1 MNRLELRTKVRHVV
15 NEIVSE
21 KGFVSPLDVFLRIGK
36 ITSKLVEEWRFGR
49 VPYLERVLQGN
60 LSQFSFIM
68 SLLREN
74 ARELHLKPSYTAYM
88 RWGKGPKRPLRFS
101 KSGDPN
107 VEKHYA
113 THYVP
118 AKQEVP
124 RNPSLTS
131 WNMQP
136 KGE

>member
-36 ITSKLVEEWRFGR
+36 ITPKLVEEWRFGR

-74 ARELHLKPSYTAYM
+74 ARELHLKT
-88 RWGKGPKRPLRFS
+88 
-101 KSGDPN
+101 
-107 VEKHYA
+107 
-113 THYVP
+113 
-118 AKQEVP
+118 
-124 RNPSLTS
+124 
-131 WNMQP
+131 
-136 KGE
+136 